1 MRENSPG
8 TKKPG
13 EVNNL
18 RRSLLRVV
26 PNPLILASTVAD
38 SNKVGAVPSRF
49 GGTHGEWPISP
60 ASSLDLLPVIDI
72 LICHP
77 FPPRKAMQGSAIAT
91 KNVAFSSR
99 DGSSTIGWDEYSGG
113 GEGGIRTHGRVSP
126 TH

>member
-1 MRENSPG
+1 MRENSLG

-49 GGTHGEWPISP
+49 GGTHGERPISP
-60 ASSLDLLPVIDI
+60 ASSLDLLPVIDS

-77 FPPRKAMQGSAIAT
+77 FPPPKPMQGPTIAT
-91 KNVAFSSR
+91 QHVPFL
-99 DGSSTIGWDEYSGG
+99 
-113 GEGGIRTHGRVSP
+113 IRH
-126 TH
+126 